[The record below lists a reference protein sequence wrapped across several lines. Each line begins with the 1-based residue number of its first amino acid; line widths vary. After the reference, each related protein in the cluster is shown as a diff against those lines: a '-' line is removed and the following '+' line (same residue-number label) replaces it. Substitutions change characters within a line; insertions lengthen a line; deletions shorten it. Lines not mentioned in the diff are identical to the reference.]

1 MMCSACGEKQVAT
14 QVESELIKPYF
25 QLLTQEKYKE
35 AYTTFTSDFYK
46 NNSSFEVYFDSYKKN
61 KAKRGKLKQYSIHN
75 IALSYNLFGKD
86 EIRGEIAFH
95 FQNEK
100 YAKPILF
107 LISQNEKGIYLIDA
121 AWHHNKFSNPDG
133 LDGPF

>member
-1 MMCSACGEKQVAT
+1 VKT
-14 QVESELIKPYF
+14 L
-25 QLLTQEKYKE
+25 
-35 AYTTFTSDFYK
+35 
-46 NNSSFEVYFDSYKKN
+46 
-61 KAKRGKLKQYSIHN
+61 
-75 IALSYNLFGKD
+75 GKD
-86 EIRGEIAFH
+86 EIRGEISFH

-107 LISQNEKGIYLIDA
+107 LISQNEKGKYLIDA